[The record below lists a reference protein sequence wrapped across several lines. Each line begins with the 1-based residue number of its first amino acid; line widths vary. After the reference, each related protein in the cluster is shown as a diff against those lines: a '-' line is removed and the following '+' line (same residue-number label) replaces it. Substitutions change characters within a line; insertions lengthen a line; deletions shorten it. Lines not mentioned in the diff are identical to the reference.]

1 MAKIAF
7 QKLEDHSPFFWG
19 LLGLHAAVIALALGA
34 AYYMEHHGHVV
45 TGMNNRIVWGLPHVF
60 AVFLIVSASGALNL
74 ASVSSV
80 FNKLTYK
87 PYARLSGILAI
98 ALLVG
103 GLAVLVLDLG
113 RPDRLI
119 VAMTTY
125 NFKSIFA
132 WNIYL
137 YTGFIAIVAAYLF
150 AMMDR
155 RASQNASLIKGM
167 GWLAFVWRL
176 VLTTGTGSIFGFLVA
191 RDTMSGAVMAPL
203 FIAASFLWGLAFTV
217 LVLVTVCRA
226 MRQQLMTEEMV
237 ATVKNLLFI
246 FALATLYF
254 TVIQHITKIY
264 WAEHRDA
271 ERFMLLEGGIYTT
284 LFWLGQILIGT
295 LLPMALL
302 TFAGEKDSRNVI
314 VVASVLFLIGG
325 LAFMYVT
332 IIGGQAYPMRLFPG
346 MIESSSF
353 LDGQVAPYTPTLPEL
368 LLGLGGISIA
378 MLATGIALKLMPF
391 LPVGPR
397 AVAGQT
403 SAHGAAHGAA
413 VPAE

>member
-1 MAKIAF
+1 MAKITF
-7 QKLEDHSPFFWG
+7 QKLEDHSPFYWG
-19 LLGLHAAVIALALGA
+19 LLALHAVVIVLAIGA

-60 AVFLIVSASGALNL
+60 AVFLIVSASGALNV

-80 FNKLTYK
+80 FNRLAYK
-87 PYARLSGILAI
+87 PYARLSGMLAI

-137 YTGFIAIVAAYLF
+137 YTGFVTIVAAYLF
-150 AMMDR
+150 VMMDR
-155 RASQNASLIKGM
+155 RIAQNAGPTKVL
-167 GWLAFVWRL
+167 GWIAFIWRL
-176 VLTTGTGSIFGFLVA
+176 LLTTGTGSIFGFLIA

-217 LVLVTVCRA
+217 LVLQTVCREL
-226 MRQQLMTEEMV
+226 QQELMTDEMV
-237 ATVKNLLFI
+237 ANFRGLLII
-246 FALATLYF
+246 FALSTLYF
-254 TVIQHITKIY
+254 TAVQHVTKIY

-271 ERFMLLEGGIYTT
+271 ERFMLLDGGIYTAI
-284 LFWLGQILIGT
+284 FWLGQVLIGGLVPLAVLAFPGKGDARRAMT
-295 LLPMALL
+295 
-302 TFAGEKDSRNVI
+302 I
-314 VVASVLFLIGG
+314 ASVLFLLGG

-346 MIESSSF
+346 MEESSTY
-353 LDGQVAPYTPTLPEL
+353 LDGVVAPYTPTLPEL

-378 MLATGIALKLMPF
+378 MLATGVALKLMPF
-391 LPVGPR
+391 LPKVP
-397 AVAGQT
+397 A
-403 SAHGAAHGAA
+403 SAA

>member
-1 MAKIAF
+1 
-7 QKLEDHSPFFWG
+7 
-19 LLGLHAAVIALALGA
+19 
-34 AYYMEHHGHVV
+34 
-45 TGMNNRIVWGLPHVF
+45 
-60 AVFLIVSASGALNL
+60 
-74 ASVSSV
+74 
-80 FNKLTYK
+80 
-87 PYARLSGILAI
+87 
-98 ALLVG
+98 
-103 GLAVLVLDLG
+103 
-113 RPDRLI
+113 
-119 VAMTTY
+119 MTTY

-155 RASQNASLIKGM
+155 RASQSASLIKGM

-176 VLTTGTGSIFGFLVA
+176 VLTTGTGSIFGFLIA

-203 FIAASFLWGLAFTV
+203 FISASFLWGLAFTV
-217 LVLVTVCRA
+217 LVLVTVCSA

-237 ATVKNLLFI
+237 ATVKSLLFI

-254 TVIQHITKIY
+254 TIVQHVTKIY

-271 ERFMLLEGGIYTT
+271 ERFMLLDGGIYTT
-284 LFWLGQILIGT
+284 VFWVGQILIGT
-295 LLPMALL
+295 LLPMAML
-302 TFAGEKDSRNVI
+302 TFAGQKDLRSVI
-314 VVASVLFLIGG
+314 VVASVMFLIGG

-353 LDGQVAPYTPTLPEL
+353 LDGAVAPYTPTLPEL

-378 MLATGIALKLMPF
+378 MLATGVALKLMPF
-391 LPVGPR
+391 LPVGSR
-397 AVAGQT
+397 AEAGLPA
-403 SAHGAAHGAA
+403 AHGAAHGPA